1 MVFPSVYEMS
11 NPLTTVRKQHFW
23 DYFSGATL
31 NSRWTDHG
39 SGGPTYVMN
48 DEANGGVRL
57 TSSGAGYAVMGF
69 NNKRPFDVGQC
80 TFIGTFRRNSDDQY
94 ATAGLRNNP
103 VSSSNGSYML
113 MDTGASNIQLLNNN
127 GSSTT
132 TTVTTTPIHKNWTT
146 VKIEN
151 DRAGTSIKLSLDG
164 VLASNG
170 TSTTNISS
178 AVGQPVFATLYSSS
192 AGTTTLDTNYCEV
205 FNT

>member
-1 MVFPSVYEMS
+1 MAFPSVYEMT

-23 DYFSGATL
+23 EYFSGATL

-39 SGGPTYVMN
+39 ASGPTYVMN
-48 DEANGGVRL
+48 DEVNGGVRL
-57 TSSGAGYAVMGF
+57 TSSGAGYAIMGF

-127 GSSTT
+127 GSAT